1 MCGCIQ
7 DTLSP
12 TKNPTKDPTK
22 NPTNPT
28 KSPTKDP
35 TKDPTKNPTQN
46 PTTNPTCLAVIRL
59 YSGNSATGSI
69 GGTPND
75 ADQIATTQMGLNYPS
90 QAPSCIK
97 IIAMVSFSNRRLVD
111 IPTWAQF
118 SPLSPVKIKDTS
130 TIICT
135 TWQACV
141 AS

>member
-1 MCGCIQ
+1 MDTSKILCLQPRLQLQRLQQRTQPIQ
-7 DTLSP
+7 RNLLP
-12 TKNPTKDPTK
+12 RIQP
-22 NPTNPT
+22 
-28 KSPTKDP
+28 
-35 TKDPTKNPTQN
+35 KNPTQN
-46 PTTNPTCLAVIRL
+46 PTTNPTRLAVIRL
-59 YSGNSATGSI
+59 YPGNSATGSI

-97 IIAMVSFSNRRLVD
+97 IIAMVSFSNRRLID

-130 TIICT
+130 TTICT